1 MRRAVLLLCL
11 GGLACGA
18 SDTTSPE
25 QPSELARKPA
35 GAGAI
40 TVIDLG
46 LSGSGE
52 DSQPW
57 AINDAG
63 TVVGERGPWVAP
75 YRAFRWTPNAEQGT
89 VGTVLDLPDFGGG
102 SGGALGINNAE
113 QIVGY
118 SSTAGQSQR
127 AFLYDGTIHDLGV
140 PSGWSASY
148 AHAVNDAQPRLVIG
162 AAEQSPFARAAFV
175 WTVAAAG
182 AEYTIS
188 VSDPLPGLG
197 GSQNGHSTEAW
208 AVNQA
213 GTIVGAAYNPSGQQR
228 PVRWS
233 AGSLA
238 ATELALVPGQLG
250 GFVWGVNAAGVM
262 VGHGTPSPG
271 GCGGTVALVW
281 PAGSTSSTPP
291 IPLPGLGG
299 CDAQARAINDAGD
312 IAGIATPRRGRSRA
326 VLWTLDNGVY
336 TVMDLGQPKGTVSGL
351 ATALNEPVAVPGGRS
366 VEVTGWTVTGGQAFR
381 GTLWKVFRATP

>member
-1 MRRAVLLLCL
+1 MRYAVLLLCL
-11 GGLACGA
+11 GGLACSA
-18 SDTTSPE
+18 AEPTAPDRVPE
-25 QPSELARKPA
+25 LGKRPGPVTIVDLSLSE
-35 GAGAI
+35 G
-40 TVIDLG
+40 
-46 LSGSGE
+46 GE

-63 TVVGERGPWVAP
+63 TVVGERGAWTAP
-75 YRAFRWTPNAEQGT
+75 YRAFRWTPNAAQGT

-102 SGGALGINNAE
+102 SGRALGINNAE

-118 SSTAGQSQR
+118 SSPAGGSQR

-182 AEYTIS
+182 AGYTIS

-208 AVNQA
+208 AVNDA
-213 GTIVGAAYNPSGQQR
+213 GAIVGGASHPAGGQR

-233 AGSLA
+233 AGSL
-238 ATELALVPGQLG
+238 TVMELALLPGQLG
-250 GFVWGVNAAGVM
+250 GFVTGINAGGTM
-262 VGHGTPSPG
+262 VGHGSPASG
-271 GCGGTVALVW
+271 NCFFVALVW
-281 PAGSTSSTPP
+281 SAGSTSNTPP
-291 IPLPGLGG
+291 TALPSLGG
-299 CDAQARAINDAGD
+299 CASGASAINDAGD
-312 IAGIATPRRGRSRA
+312 IAGWAASPRRGDRA
-326 VLWTLDNGVY
+326 VLWTLQNGAY
-336 TVMDLGQPKGTVSGL
+336 TVMDLGRLPGAVRST
-351 ATALNEPVAVPGGRS
+351 ATALNEPLPVAGGTS
-366 VEVTGWTVTGGQAFR
+366 VEVTGWSTTGGQAHR
-381 GTLWKVFRATP
+381 ATLWKVLKPAQ

>member
-18 SDTTSPE
+18 PDTTSPE
-25 QPSELARKPA
+25 HPSELARKPA
-35 GAGAI
+35 GASAI

-46 LSGSGE
+46 LSRGGE

-63 TVVGERGPWVAP
+63 TVVGERGAWYAP
-75 YRAFRWTPNAEQGT
+75 YRAFRWVPNAEQGT
-89 VGTVLDLPDFGGG
+89 VGAVLDLPDFGGG
-102 SGGALGINNAE
+102 SGRALGINNAE

-175 WTVAAAG
+175 WTVAGAG
-182 AEYTIS
+182 PEYTIS

-197 GSQNGHSTEAW
+197 GSQNVHSTEAW
-208 AVNQA
+208 AVNEF
-213 GTIVGAAYNPSGQQR
+213 GTVVGGAAHPAGGQR

-233 AGSLA
+233 AGSLEV
-238 ATELALVPGQLG
+238 TELALLPGQLG
-250 GFVWGVNAAGVM
+250 GYDYGVDAGGSM
-262 VGHGTPSPG
+262 VGVGFPVSG
-271 GCGGTVALVW
+271 GCLVALVW
-281 PAGSTSSTPP
+281 PAGSTSSTAPMA
-291 IPLPGLGG
+291 LPGLGG
-299 CDAQARAINDAGD
+299 CASEARAINDAGD
-312 IAGIATPRRGRSRA
+312 IAGWATTRRGGSRA
-326 VLWTLDNGVY
+326 VLWTLDNGGY
-336 TVMDLGQPKGTVSGL
+336 TVMDLGRLKGAVSSL
-351 ATALNEPVAVPGGRS
+351 ATALNEPVASPGGTS
-366 VEVTGWTVTGGQAFR
+366 VELTGWSTTGAQAFR
-381 GTLWKVFRATP
+381 GTLWKVSRSTP